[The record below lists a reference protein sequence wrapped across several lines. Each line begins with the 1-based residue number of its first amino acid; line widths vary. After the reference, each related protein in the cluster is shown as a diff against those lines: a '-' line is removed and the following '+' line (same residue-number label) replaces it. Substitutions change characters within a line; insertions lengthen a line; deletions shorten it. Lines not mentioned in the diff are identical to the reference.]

1 VTQSGP
7 VPPAAQGS
15 GEQTNRAPMRA
26 GGWVYAPGVTPEPA
40 TPPPSQRPK
49 RDPGAQH
56 DRGEEPQPGE
66 PRSGEP
72 QSEEPQ
78 SGESQARE
86 RYGPVEIARHVKGD
100 GRALLLYSHAAGRGP
115 A

>member
-1 VTQSGP
+1 
-7 VPPAAQGS
+7 
-15 GEQTNRAPMRA
+15 MRA

-49 RDPGAQH
+49 RDPRAQH
-56 DRGEEPQPGE
+56 DPGE
-66 PRSGEP
+66 APRAGAPQSGEP
-72 QSEEPQ
+72 QSGEPQ
-78 SGESQARE
+78 AKE

-100 GRALLLYSHAAGRGP
+100 GRALLLYSQAAGRGP